1 MNEKYFAIMIG
12 RCVNVVGKERSDS
25 IKDQV
30 INEASKRKVS
40 INSNQVWVKRQ
51 LLMRLRKEAIF
62 ELEKIHDRSSE
73 IANILGISEG
83 LVRRIRA
90 EKTAV

>member
-1 MNEKYFAIMIG
+1 MNERYFAIMLGKCI
-12 RCVNVVGKERSDS
+12 NVIGKEKSDS
-25 IKDQV
+25 IKEQV
-30 INEASKRKVS
+30 LDEASKRKVS

-51 LLMRLRKEAIF
+51 LLMRLRREAVC
-62 ELEKIHDRSSE
+62 ELETIHDRSSE

-83 LVRRIRA
+83 LVRKIRA